1 MNADLSPAWNG
12 IATACAPAATISAPI
27 HHCQMAMMG
36 KIARNAVFH
45 TTKLVKFGA
54 IETHGCRHYKRR
66 LFAQIH

>member
-1 MNADLSPAWNG
+1 MERHRYRLCTSGDHL
-12 IATACAPAATISAPI
+12 API